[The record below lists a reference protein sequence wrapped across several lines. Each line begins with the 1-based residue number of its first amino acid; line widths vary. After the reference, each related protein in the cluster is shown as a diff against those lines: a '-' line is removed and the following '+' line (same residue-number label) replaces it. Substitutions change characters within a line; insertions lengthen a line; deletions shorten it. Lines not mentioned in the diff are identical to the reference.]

1 MKSKPA
7 RSARL
12 AASAK
17 RSMDAVLEARGAIV
31 EELQDLVFLQGW
43 RHLPARIGGNG
54 GRRYDRPGI
63 LVGLERSAAFP
74 RPLVGGLAAGMRKL
88 RAELRT
94 GAGDAL
100 GRIQRSPG
108 RGFVVVGIKA
118 EAAMRNAAAPLDI
131 RHLDSDHAGAG
142 HGQVHP
148 VIEVPVAG
156 GAVIRRILAHWR
168 DGAPLRECPD
178 P

>member
-1 MKSKPA
+1 M
-7 RSARL
+7 RCVQL
-12 AASAK
+12 
-17 RSMDAVLEARGAIV
+17 DEVEAGTFGSPCSVGEAFDD
-31 EELQDLVFLQGW
+31 LQDLFVLQRA
-43 RHLPARIGGNG
+43 RHLPARIVGNG

-74 RPLVGGLAAGMRKL
+74 RPLVGGLAAGMGKL
-88 RAELRT
+88 RAEFRT

-108 RGFVVVGIKA
+108 GGFVVVGIET

-168 DGAPLRECPD
+168 DGDAVRECEAV
-178 P
+178 